1 MQFQSDPE
9 IVRKINSLFQFM
21 GVEKHDDA
29 ILLGLEKASWPVQ
42 NSHDH
47 QGWLLV
53 GTSIIKLNSFPDLFP
68 GW

>member
-21 GVEKHDDA
+21 DVEKHDNA
-29 ILLGLEKASWPVQ
+29 ILLSLKKAFRPVQ
-42 NSHDH
+42 NSHDN
-47 QGWLLV
+47 QGWLLI
-53 GTSIIKLNSFPDLFP
+53 GTGIIKPNSFSDLFP